1 MKVLVVEDDR
11 ELAQHLREVLQQS
24 GFACDMAH
32 DGEEADFLA
41 RTETYDAVVL
51 DLGLP
56 RRDGLSVLTGW
67 REDQLGLPVLI
78 LTARG
83 RWSEKRAGFH
93 AGADDYLT
101 KPFELGE
108 VVLRVQAL
116 IRRAAGRISPEL
128 HCGTLSLDTRSNE
141 VRLAGAPVSLT
152 NQEFR
157 ILRYLLHHPGKV
169 ISRSEFIE
177 HVYERD
183 LDPDSNVLDVLIGR
197 LRRKLGSGL
206 IETVRGQGFRLVDNT
221 Q

>member
-1 MKVLVVEDDR
+1 MRVLVVEDDR
-11 ELAQHLREVLQQS
+11 ELAARVREILQGS

-32 DGEEADFLA
+32 DGDEADFLA
-41 RTETYDAVVL
+41 RTESYDAVVL

-56 RRDGLSVLTGW
+56 QRDGLSVLTGW
-67 REDQLGLPVLI
+67 REDNLDIPVLI

-116 IRRAAGRISPEL
+116 IRRAAGRASPEL
-128 HCGTLSLDTRSNE
+128 RCGELSLDTRSNE
-141 VRLAGAPVSLT
+141 VRLRGQPVSLT

-157 ILRYLLHHPGKV
+157 ILSYLLHHPGKV
-169 ISRSEFIE
+169 ISRTEFIE

-197 LRRKLGSGL
+197 LRRKLGSDL
-206 IETVRGQGFRLVDNT
+206 IETVRGQGFRLVDGG

>member
-1 MKVLVVEDDR
+1 LRVLVAEDDR
-11 ELAQHLREVLQQS
+11 ELASRVREVLQQS
-24 GFACDMAH
+24 GFACDLAH

-41 RTETYDAVVL
+41 RTESYDTVVL

-56 RRDGLSVLTGW
+56 RRDGLSVLGAW
-67 REDQLGLPVLI
+67 REDRLDFPVLI

-116 IRRAAGRISPEL
+116 IRRAAGRASPEL
-128 HCGTLSLDTRSNE
+128 RCGELVLDTRSNA
-141 VRLAGAPVSLT
+141 VRLAEQPVSLT

-157 ILRYLLHHPGKV
+157 ILAYMLHHPGKV

-206 IETVRGQGFRLVDNT
+206 IETVRGQGFRLVDADR
-221 Q
+221 